1 MKLLQHCL
9 GKIATT
15 FKSRSHINEKTSDRF
30 IFFLRLISFR
40 SIHDLGF
47 VYGDLKPE
55 NIVITE
61 PGHIKLTDFGGC
73 RPITKDAKQLLS
85 TISKDILN
93 NLRNGDWKD
102 AAPSQSNTIFKN
114 NGKTDPDDFT
124 MDDNDDEWEDDLRI
138 EGTTAYLP
146 PEVVMGSFPSF
157 AADAWAL
164 GCVTYQC
171 LTGRPPLIDVD
182 DGATRNRIVHFD
194 IGEGQGLNDVDQLFV
209 DKHAAGVN
217 TEARDFIKHLLDR
230 DPSKRPTMNQLAD
243 HDFFTTNVF
252 ALHSQTAYPL
262 DVGTVAPTPNAQW
275 ARRQFSSIWAPQP
288 EAYNIS
294 ISTNATAS
302 STRTKPLSE
311 QPICEGNE
319 ASGYFSATGKIV
331 QAEISSTAGKRIRKI
346 MLPPSYE

>member
-1 MKLLQHCL
+1 MKLLQLCL
-9 GKIATT
+9 GTIATT
-15 FKSRSHINEKTSDRF
+15 FKFRSHINRITSDRF
-30 IFFLRLISFR
+30 ISFCVR

-73 RPITKDAKQLLS
+73 RPITKGAKKLLS
-85 TISKDILN
+85 TISKDILK

-102 AAPSQSNTIFKN
+102 AAPSQSNSNDKVETH
-114 NGKTDPDDFT
+114 GKTERDDFT
-124 MDDNDDEWEDDLRI
+124 IDGNDEEWKDDLRI

-146 PEVVMGSFPSF
+146 PEVVMGGFPSF
-157 AADAWAL
+157 SADAWAL

-217 TEARDFIKHLLDR
+217 TEARDFIKNLLDR

-294 ISTNATAS
+294 ISTTATAS

-319 ASGYFSATGKIV
+319 ATGYFSFTGKIV
-331 QAEISSTAGKRIRKI
+331 QAEISSTAGKRNRTI